1 MAIGTTATS
10 AGIAEANVALLGNIA
25 GNTKLYSAGQVD
37 TIVDFLAGK
46 VTQVMNYKGVV
57 AIPAGHEDDADG
69 GVAAA
74 LATISNPT
82 HGDLYNV
89 GGDLGNDNY
98 VWNSTANAWDK
109 MAASFSL
116 PSYLANSALEAK
128 YLQLADAGDLA
139 TKDEVAESDL
149 ASALASKINGKAE
162 QSDLT
167 TLDGAVVKSA
177 TVSDSGTFGATNTN
191 NVLAITGV
199 AKAAD
204 LTSVA
209 GRVTTLEGTVG
220 DSSSGLVKDV
230 ADLKA
235 VGAQAN
241 VLEGV
246 QFKGSGASSFSDL
259 TIDSNKKVQIDLSAY
274 ALTSAVTAVADDL
287 DTLEGVVGDDSS
299 GLMGRVKDLE
309 DVGAEANIIEEIKFK
324 GNGDASA
331 SALSITSKS
340 VTIDVSAYALSSEI
354 TIDTIQVKHNGD
366 STFSALTPET
376 GTKTVKLDLS
386 SYLKASDIS
395 YPVTDVQLKGSG
407 DASFATIMDGTVAK
421 IDISAYAKTADLP
434 VTDVQVKPVG
444 GNAYATVMDG
454 ATAKIDLSGCFSKT
468 AGDLATYRIAQI
480 AAVTKK
486 TKASITLYDLYDMVA
501 AIIDAATATQ
511 S

>member
-1 MAIGTTATS
+1 MAIGTTAAA
-10 AGIAEANVALLGNIA
+10 AGIVEANVKLLGNTPA
-25 GNTKLYSAGQVD
+25 DTSVYSSGQVD
-37 TIVDFLAGK
+37 TIVDHLAAK
-46 VTQVMNYKGVV
+46 VTQVMNYKGIVQ
-57 AIPAGHEDDADG
+57 IPEGHESDPDG

-74 LATISNPT
+74 LATVANPT

-89 GGDLGNDNY
+89 GGNLNNDNY

-109 MAASFSL
+109 MASSFSL
-116 PSYLANSALEAK
+116 PDYLANAALEAK
-128 YLQLADAGDLA
+128 YLQIANAGALA
-139 TKDEVAESDL
+139 TKDEVAEADL
-149 ASALASKINGKAE
+149 ASALASKINAKAD

-167 TLDGAVVKSA
+167 TLDGQVVKSA

-199 AKAAD
+199 AKASD

-220 DSSSGLVKDV
+220 DASSGLVKDV

-259 TIDSNKKVQIDLSAY
+259 TIDANKKVQIDLSAY
-274 ALTSAVTAVADDL
+274 ALTSAVTAVANDL
-287 DTLEGVVGDDSS
+287 DTLEGVVGTDSS
-299 GLMGRVKDLE
+299 GLMGRVKALE
-309 DVGAEANIIEEIKFK
+309 DVGAEENVLEGILFK

-331 SALSITSKS
+331 SELAISGKK
-340 VTIDVSAYALSSEI
+340 VTLDLSAYALSSEI
-354 TIDTIQVKHNGD
+354 TIDTIQVKHNG
-366 STFSALTPET
+366 SNEYVALVPET

-386 SYLKASDIS
+386 SYLKAADIS
-395 YPVTDVQLKGSG
+395 YPVTDVQVKGSG
-407 DASFATIMDGTVAK
+407 AASFSTVMDGTVAK
-421 IDISAYAKTADLP
+421 VDLSAYALTADLP

-444 GNAYATVMDG
+444 GNAFATVMDG

-468 AGDLATYRIAQI
+468 AGDLATYRIGQI
-480 AAVTKK
+480 AAVAKK
-486 TKASITLYDLYDMVA
+486 TKTSITLYDLYDMVA
-501 AIIDAATATQ
+501 AIIDAAAATQ

>member
-1 MAIGTTATS
+1 MAIGTTAAA
-10 AGIAEANVALLGNIA
+10 AGIVEANVKLLGNTPA
-25 GNTKLYSAGQVD
+25 DTSVYSSGQVD
-37 TIVDFLAGK
+37 TIVDHLAAK
-46 VTQVMNYKGVV
+46 VTQVMNYKGIVQ
-57 AIPAGHEDDADG
+57 IPEGHESDADG

-74 LATISNPT
+74 LATIANPT

-89 GGDLGNDNY
+89 GGNLNNDNY
-98 VWNSTANAWDK
+98 VWNATANAWDK
-109 MAASFSL
+109 MASSFSL
-116 PSYLANSALEAK
+116 PDYLANAALEAK
-128 YLQLADAGDLA
+128 YLQLANAGSLA
-139 TKDEVAESDL
+139 TKSEVAEADL

-162 QSDLT
+162 QSALT
-167 TLDGAVVKSA
+167 TLDGEVVKSA
-177 TVSDSGTFGATNTN
+177 TVSDAGTFGATNTN

-204 LTSVA
+204 LTAVA

-220 DSSSGLVKDV
+220 DASSGLVKDV

-246 QFKGSGASSFSDL
+246 QFKGSGAASFTDL
-259 TIDSNKKVQIDLSAY
+259 AIDSNKKVQIDLSAY
-274 ALTSAVTAVADDL
+274 ALTSAVTAVANDL
-287 DTLEGVVGDDSS
+287 DTLEGVVGTDST
-299 GLMGRVKDLE
+299 GLMGRVKALE
-309 DVGAEANIIEEIKFK
+309 DVGAQENVLEGILFK

-331 SALSITSKS
+331 SALTISNKK
-340 VTIDVSAYALSSEI
+340 VTLDLSAYALSSEI
-354 TIDTIQVKHNGD
+354 TIDTIQVKHNG
-366 STFSALTPET
+366 SADYVALAPES

-386 SYLKASDIS
+386 SYLKAADLS
-395 YPVTDVQLKGSG
+395 YPVTDVQVKGSG
-407 DASFATIMDGTVAK
+407 DASFATVMDGTVAK
-421 IDISAYAKTADLP
+421 VDLSAYAKTADLP

-444 GNAYATVMDG
+444 GNAFATVMDG

-501 AIIDAATATQ
+501 AIIDAAAATQ
-511 S
+511 A

>member
-1 MAIGTTATS
+1 MAIGTTAAA
-10 AGIAEANVALLGNIA
+10 AGIVEGNVKLLGNTSA
-25 GNTKLYSAGQVD
+25 DTSVYSSGQVD
-37 TIVDFLAGK
+37 TIVDHLAAK
-46 VTQVMNYKGVV
+46 VTQVMNYKGIVQV
-57 AIPAGHEDDADG
+57 PEGHESDADG

-74 LATISNPT
+74 LATIANPT

-89 GGDLGNDNY
+89 GGNLNNDNY
-98 VWNSTANAWDK
+98 VWNATANAWDK
-109 MAASFSL
+109 MASSFSL
-116 PSYLANSALEAK
+116 PDYLANSALEAK
-128 YLQLADAGDLA
+128 YLQLANAGSLATKSEVAETDLA
-139 TKDEVAESDL
+139 T
-149 ASALASKINGKAE
+149 ALAAKINGKAE
-162 QSDLT
+162 QSALT
-167 TLDGAVVKSA
+167 TLDGEVVKSA
-177 TVSDSGTFGATNTN
+177 TVSDQGSFGATNTN

-204 LTSVA
+204 LTAVA

-220 DSSSGLVKDV
+220 DASSGLVKDV

-246 QFKGSGASSFSDL
+246 QFKGSGAASFTDL
-259 TIDSNKKVQIDLSAY
+259 AIDSNKKVQIDLSAY
-274 ALTSAVTAVADDL
+274 ALTSAVTAVANDL
-287 DTLEGVVGDDSS
+287 DTLEGVVGTDST
-299 GLMGRVKDLE
+299 GLMGRVKALE
-309 DVGAEANIIEEIKFK
+309 DVGAQENVLEGILFK

-331 SALSITSKS
+331 SALAISDKK
-340 VTIDVSAYALSSEI
+340 VTLDLSAYALSSEI
-354 TIDTIQVKHNGD
+354 TIDTIQVKHNG
-366 STFSALTPET
+366 SNEFVALAPES

-386 SYLKASDIS
+386 SYLKAADLS
-395 YPVTDVQLKGSG
+395 YPVTDVQVKDSG
-407 DASFATIMDGTVAK
+407 AASFATVMDGTVAK
-421 IDISAYAKTADLP
+421 VDLSAYAKTADLP

-501 AIIDAATATQ
+501 AIIDAAAATQ
-511 S
+511 A